1 MNPAIVIPSYWA
13 ADAVDAQAPGAY
25 DHSTDL
31 NAPKPELDAC
41 LASLE
46 QVRDVCRVIVLVVSP
61 PSSADAARERVRA
74 IARSHPALTVTVLTE
89 REAARIRD
97 RVDRIAPRAPGE
109 PVSLRG
115 YGAIRN
121 MGLAAAS
128 ILAHDCVIFL
138 DDDEIVLGPDF
149 MKKALYALGQQ
160 TRQGLPILA
169 KSGYFYDREGS
180 PLADTSKADATHRWW
195 TKRIEFNRWMRRALS
210 GTRISRSNYVCGGLF
225 ALHARAYMR
234 VAFDP

>member
-1 MNPAIVIPSYWA
+1 MGERTWGKGACMNPAIVIPSYWA

-97 RVDRIAPRAPGE
+97 RVVAVRGDEDHRERVLELAERLGELDARRPRHGDVQE
-109 PVSLRG
+109 
-115 YGAIRN
+115 
-121 MGLAAAS
+121 
-128 ILAHDCVIFL
+128 HDV
-138 DDDEIVLGPDF
+138 
-149 MKKALYALGQQ
+149 
-160 TRQGLPILA
+160 
-169 KSGYFYDREGS
+169 
-180 PLADTSKADATHRWW
+180 DT
-195 TKRIEFNRWMRRALS
+195 
-210 GTRISRSNYVCGGLF
+210 
-225 ALHARAYMR
+225 ALHQHLDGGANARRLGDRAHLAR
-234 VAFDP
+234 LLQKEAQLGACRRLIVDDHRT

>member
-97 RVDRIAPRAPGE
+97 RVDRIAPRAPE
-109 PVSLRG
+109 SRCP
-115 YGAIRN
+115 
-121 MGLAAAS
+121 
-128 ILAHDCVIFL
+128 C
-138 DDDEIVLGPDF
+138 
-149 MKKALYALGQQ
+149 
-160 TRQGLPILA
+160 
-169 KSGYFYDREGS
+169 
-180 PLADTSKADATHRWW
+180 ADTGPSATWASPP
-195 TKRIEFNRWMRRALS
+195 RAS
-210 GTRISRSNYVCGGLF
+210 SPTT
-225 ALHARAYMR
+225 A
-234 VAFDP
+234 